1 MLNGTGDEERS
12 RSDQSENSDGNEQE
26 IQEVKQEFEEHKTT
40 SLLFGCRGKN
50 RTCSAGTLNRYV
62 TITPPR
68 RIRRSLLS
76 LERGSDRGH
85 RRSRQ

>member
-12 RSDQSENSDGNEQE
+12 SRQQNEHSSGNEQE
-26 IQEVKQEFEEHKTT
+26 EQEVKQEFEEHETT

-50 RTCSAGTLNRYV
+50 RTCSAGRQDRYV

>member
-1 MLNGTGDEERS
+1 MLNGTGNEERS
-12 RSDQSENSDGNEQE
+12 SRQQDKHSSSNEQE
-26 IQEVKQEFEEHKTT
+26 IQEVKQEFEEHETT